1 MYNTWKHEI
10 KYTRKT
16 SPHVGHRKIYRSVL
30 CIFLHD
36 QYLINN
42 HGVFMQV
49 RIQLMRKAA
58 PPVTHPSRSTLV
70 TNEQTDVLVCYSPL
84 GQADSEGNASTRRLA
99 S

>member
-1 MYNTWKHEI
+1 MRLNIHAKHHRTWAI
-10 KYTRKT
+10 AKYTG
-16 SPHVGHRKIYRSVL
+16 V
-30 CIFLHD
+30 CCAFFLHD

-70 TNEQTDVLVCYSPL
+70 TNEQTDVLV
-84 GQADSEGNASTRRLA
+84 
-99 S
+99 

>member
-16 SPHVGHRKIYRSVL
+16 SPLHVGHSKIYRSVL

-58 PPVTHPSRSTLV
+58 PPVTHPSHSTLV
-70 TNEQTDVLVCYSPL
+70 TNEQTDVLV
-84 GQADSEGNASTRRLA
+84 
-99 S
+99 